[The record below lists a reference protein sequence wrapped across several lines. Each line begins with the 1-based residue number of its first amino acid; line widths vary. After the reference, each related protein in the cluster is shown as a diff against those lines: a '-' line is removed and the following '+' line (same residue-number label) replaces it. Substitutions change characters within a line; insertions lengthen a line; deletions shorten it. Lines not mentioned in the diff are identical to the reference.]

1 MTNVSIVPVVKELT
15 NLQILGIN
23 VSLNRDA
30 IISVCITDGAS
41 LKEYYTLLMDTQT
54 YEQWG
59 TNDDFVINWTL
70 DQLGLTKA

>member
-15 NLQILGIN
+15 KLQILGVN

-30 IISVCITDGAS
+30 YLSAS
-41 LKEYYTLLMDTQT
+41 LVNDEGVKISYTLYMDTQT

-59 TNDDFVINWTL
+59 SDDEFVINWTL
-70 DQLGLTKA
+70 DQLGLQKA

>member
-30 IISVCITDGAS
+30 IISVCITDGGS
-41 LKEYYTLLMDTQT
+41 LKEHYTLLMDTQT